1 MQENDGERSA
11 RYLTFRS
18 EGRLYAVIA
27 DKVSEVVRMAPLA
40 RVPQAPKSLLG
51 LANLRGT
58 VVPVAGVRSLL
69 GRSEVALSDRSR
81 LVVLGGATPVALAVD
96 EVASLE
102 TVEARFVKSTEAE
115 MSAEADER
123 LDGIFQTKGGVT
135 KILDVDALLTR
146 AFPRRTTARRSTGT
160 VARAAG
166 ASPASNTVGRR
177 LVTFLVAGQ
186 EYALS
191 LGCVR
196 EIILAPDEMT
206 HVPGS
211 DEAVRG
217 VMSYRDGLLPLLSL
231 RILLGV
237 GAELAGNNKTVIV
250 AAVGGVIV
258 GLVADSARAIL
269 SVDPNLIEPAPKLL
283 SARAGGEAKIQEI
296 YRATHGRLIS
306 ILVTETLFREDVM
319 QKLSQATAGA
329 AAIGQA
335 VTDTRS
341 AELRFLVFRLD
352 GNEFALPIDA
362 VDEVARVPDQI
373 TRLPKTPKFLEG
385 VVNLRGAVLP
395 VIDQR
400 RRFDM
405 AVSQD
410 GASRRLVV
418 VTSQDHRAGLIVDG
432 VTEVLRCSADAI
444 QPAPDLTGDALS
456 LVGSVINL
464 DKVGRMIL
472 LLDPSELL
480 SRSERSLLDAF
491 NKTTSPKD
499 GRLSTQ

>member
-1 MQENDGERSA
+1 MTHHDAERSA

-27 DKVSEVVRMAPLA
+27 DKVSEVVRMSPLA

-51 LANLRGT
+51 LANLRGM

-69 GRSEVALSDRSR
+69 GRIEIAVSDRSR

-102 TVEARFVKSTEAE
+102 TVDARSVKSAEAD

-123 LDGIFQTKGGVT
+123 LDGIFQTTAGVT
-135 KILDVDALLTR
+135 KILDIDALLTR
-146 AFPRRTTARRSTGT
+146 AFPRT
-160 VARAAG
+160 VARRATGAASR
-166 ASPASNTVGRR
+166 AAVAAPASHAAGRR

-191 LGCVR
+191 LDAVR
-196 EIILAPDEMT
+196 EIVLAPDDLT
-206 HVPGS
+206 QVPGS

-217 VMSYRDGLLPLLSL
+217 VISYRDGLLPLLSL
-231 RILLGV
+231 RVLLGV
-237 GAELAGNNKTVIV
+237 GAEVAGNARTVIV
-250 AAVGGVIV
+250 TAVSGVIV
-258 GLVADSARAIL
+258 GLVADSARDIL
-269 SVDPNLIEPAPKLL
+269 TVDPQRVEPAPKVL
-283 SARAGGEAKIQEI
+283 SARAGGEARIQEI
-296 YRATHGRLIS
+296 YRAGERRLIS
-306 ILVTETLFREDVM
+306 ILVTEALFREDVM

-335 VTDTRS
+335 VTDTQTV
-341 AELRFLVFRLD
+341 ELRFLVFRLD

-373 TRLPKTPKFLEG
+373 TKLPKTPKFLEG

-405 AVSQD
+405 APSGG

-418 VTSQDHRAGLIVDG
+418 VTSGDHRAGLIVDG
-432 VTEVLRCSADAI
+432 VTEVLRCSAEAI

-464 DKVGRMIL
+464 GAAGRMVL
-472 LLDPSELL
+472 LLDPAELL
-480 SRSERSLLDAF
+480 SRAERGLLDSF
-491 NKTTSPKD
+491 NRTATARD
-499 GRLSTQ
+499 GRPAAQ